1 MIASDHHRQYSAGHS
16 SMLIPGCS
24 FQQSMMI
31 REGRKPELA
40 AFGNE
45 VTVQVLRQNLSV
57 RLHSFMGAGFAVTA
71 NRRRLGSSQT
81 SIGSTKGPVEK
92 SQ

>member
-1 MIASDHHRQYSAGHS
+1 
-16 SMLIPGCS
+16 
-24 FQQSMMI
+24 MMI

-57 RLHSFMGAGFAVTA
+57 RAPFMHGCGI
-71 NRRRLGSSQT
+71 RRNG
-81 SIGSTKGPVEK
+81 K
-92 SQ
+92 SQEARLIPNFDRLNE